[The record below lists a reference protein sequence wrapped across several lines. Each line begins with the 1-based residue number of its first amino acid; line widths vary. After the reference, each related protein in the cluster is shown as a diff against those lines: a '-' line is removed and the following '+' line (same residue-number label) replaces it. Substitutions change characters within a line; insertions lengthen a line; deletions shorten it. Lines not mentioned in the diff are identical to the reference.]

1 MVAGGESG
9 EAGKGEPTGHD
20 ADPAFRALPG
30 TLYVVATPLGNLRD
44 LTLRALDVLATASVI
59 AAEDT
64 RVTAVLLRRYGIAT
78 QALSLHAHNESARV
92 ATLLRM
98 LEAGKSVA
106 LVSDAGTPAISD
118 PGARLVR
125 AVGDAGYPVVPLPGP
140 SALAAAVSAAGLDA
154 EAFAFLGFL
163 PQKAKARREL
173 LAAFADVPAAIVVY
187 EAPHRV
193 RATVADL
200 AAALGA
206 DRALVVAREL
216 TKTFETITRV
226 PLGEAEE
233 WFAAD
238 PNRERGEFVLIVDV
252 RPAAQRTADDG
263 LTADAERWLV
273 ALLDELPPARAARV
287 VAAATGI
294 GRDVIYARAL
304 ALKPSR

>member
-1 MVAGGESG
+1 M
-9 EAGKGEPTGHD
+9 
-20 ADPAFRALPG
+20 
-30 TLYVVATPLGNLRD
+30 VATPLGNLRD

-64 RVTAVLLRRYGIAT
+64 RVTSVLLRRYGIAT
-78 QALSLHAHNESARV
+78 QALSLHAHNEAARV
-92 ATLLRM
+92 ATLLAM
-98 LEAGKSVA
+98 LAAGKSVA

-125 AVGDAGYPVVPLPGP
+125 AVGDAGYAVIPLPGP

-163 PQKAKARREL
+163 PQKAKSRREL
-173 LAAFADVPAAIVVY
+173 LAAFADVPAAIVIY

-193 RATVADL
+193 RATAADL
-200 AAALGA
+200 TAALGA
-206 DRALVVAREL
+206 DRVLVVAREL
-216 TKTFETITRV
+216 TKTFETITRIA
-226 PLGEAEE
+226 LGDADA

-252 RPAAQRTADDG
+252 RPAAQRNVEEG

-287 VAAATGI
+287 VAAATGLK
-294 GRDVIYARAL
+294 REVIYARAL
-304 ALKPSR
+304 ALKPSD